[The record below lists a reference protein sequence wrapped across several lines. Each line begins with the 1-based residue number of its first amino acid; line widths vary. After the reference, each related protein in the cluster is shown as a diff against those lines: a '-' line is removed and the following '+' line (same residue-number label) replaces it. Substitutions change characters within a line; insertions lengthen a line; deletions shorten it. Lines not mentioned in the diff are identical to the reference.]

1 MENIEYND
9 SIEHILKENG
19 EECESLSILHRL
31 SYEKYNYKSN
41 LLNIPV
47 IVLSSA
53 IGFITGI
60 EVAYD
65 KMNIILGI
73 GSVFVGIIKSIDSYF
88 QLSARASTHRLGAL
102 QFSQLNKKIAI
113 ELALPREQRISA
125 KDLLNIIKTDIKN
138 LNDIMPLIDEDII
151 LKYNA
156 KYKEQNVKKPNIVN
170 GLSEIRIMNI
180 NLPISPQSLDPPVLR
195 VTANLQ
201 GANPNADDDGMM

>member
-1 MENIEYND
+1 MDNIEYND
-9 SIEHILKENG
+9 SVETILKENG
-19 EECESLSILHRL
+19 EECESLGILHRM

-60 EVAYD
+60 EIAYD

-102 QFSQLNKKIAI
+102 QFSQINKKIAI
-113 ELALPREQRISA
+113 ELSLPREQRINA
-125 KDLLNIIKTDIKN
+125 KDMLNIIKTDIKN
-138 LNDIMPLIDEDII
+138 LNDIMPLIDDDII
-151 LKYNA
+151 QMYNKKYHEN
-156 KYKEQNVKKPNIVN
+156 NVKKPNIVN
-170 GLSEIRIMNI
+170 GLSEIRIMHLVSPVSLPSLALP
-180 NLPISPQSLDPPVLR
+180 NLRQ
-195 VTANLQ
+195 
-201 GANPNADDDGMM
+201 NPTLFNEGDGELM

>member
-9 SIEHILKENG
+9 SIETILKENG
-19 EECESLSILHRL
+19 EECESLGILHRI

-60 EVAYD
+60 EIDYD

-88 QLSARASTHRLGAL
+88 QLSSRASTHRLGAL
-102 QFSQLNKKIAI
+102 QFSQINKKIAV
-113 ELALPREQRISA
+113 ELSLPREQRINA
-125 KDLLNIIKTDIKN
+125 KDMLNIIKTDIKN
-138 LNDIMPLIDEDII
+138 LNDIMPLIDDDII
-151 LKYNA
+151 QIYNKKYHEN
-156 KYKEQNVKKPNIVN
+156 NVKKPNIVN
-170 GLSEIRIMNI
+170 GLSEIRII
-180 NLPISPQSLDPPVLR
+180 HSPHSLPSLPPPVLR
-195 VTANLQ
+195 ITANLQ
-201 GANPNADDDGMM
+201 GVDDDGMM

>member
-1 MENIEYND
+1 MDNIEYND
-9 SIEHILKENG
+9 SVETILKENG
-19 EECESLSILHRL
+19 EECESLGILHRM

-88 QLSARASTHRLGAL
+88 QLSSRAANHRLGAL
-102 QFSQLNKKIAI
+102 QFSQINKKIAI
-113 ELALPREQRISA
+113 ELSLPREQRINA
-125 KDLLNIIKTDIKN
+125 KDMLNIIKTDIKN
-138 LNDIMPLIDEDII
+138 LNDIMPLIDDDII
-151 LKYNA
+151 QIYNKKYHEN
-156 KYKEQNVKKPNIVN
+156 NVKKPNIVN
-170 GLSEIRIMNI
+170 GLSEIRIMHLVSPVSLPSLPPP
-180 NLPISPQSLDPPVLR
+180 NLRQ
-195 VTANLQ
+195 
-201 GANPNADDDGMM
+201 NPTLFNEGDGELM

>member
-1 MENIEYND
+1 MDIEYNH
-9 SIEHILKENG
+9 SVEILLKENG
-19 EECESLSILHRL
+19 EECESFGILHRI

-60 EVAYD
+60 DIAYD

-88 QLSARASTHRLGAL
+88 QLASRASNHRLGAL
-102 QFSQLNKKIAI
+102 QFSQINKKIAI
-113 ELALPREQRISA
+113 ELALPREQRINA

-151 LKYNA
+151 MKYND

-170 GLSEIRIMNI
+170 GLSEIHIKDFNV
-180 NLPISPQSLDPPVLR
+180 PISLASPVLR
-195 VTANLQ
+195 V
-201 GANPNADDDGMM
+201 

>member
-1 MENIEYND
+1 MDNIEYND
-9 SIEHILKENG
+9 SIETILKENG
-19 EECESLSILHRL
+19 EECESLSILHRM

-88 QLSARASTHRLGAL
+88 QLSSRASSHRLGSL
-102 QFSQLNKKIAI
+102 QFSQINKKIAI
-113 ELALPREQRISA
+113 ELSLPREQRISA

-138 LNDIMPLIDEDII
+138 LNDIMPLIDDDII
-151 LKYNA
+151 QKYNN

-170 GLSEIRIMNI
+170 GLSEIRIMNSILPKSHASHASLPPPNLKI
-180 NLPISPQSLDPPVLR
+180 NNDIV
-195 VTANLQ
+195 
-201 GANPNADDDGMM
+201 GEMM

>member
-1 MENIEYND
+1 MDNIEYND
-9 SIEHILKENG
+9 SIETILKENG
-19 EECESLSILHRL
+19 EECESLGILHRL

-41 LLNIPV
+41 LLNIPI

-60 EVAYD
+60 EVNYD

-102 QFSQLNKKIAI
+102 QFSQINKKIAI
-113 ELALPREQRISA
+113 ELSLPRTQRIGA

-138 LNDIMPLIDEDII
+138 LNDIMPLIDDDII
-151 LKYNA
+151 KRYNER
-156 KYKEQNVKKPNIVN
+156 YKETNVKKPNVVN
-170 GLSEIRIMNI
+170 GLSEIRII
-180 NLPISPQSLDPPVLR
+180 NLSQPQSLALPSLR
-195 VTANLQ
+195 LSANLQ
-201 GANPNADDDGMM
+201 TEDGELM

>member
-1 MENIEYND
+1 MDNIEYND
-9 SIEHILKENG
+9 SIETILKENG
-19 EECESLSILHRL
+19 EECESLSILHRM

-65 KMNIILGI
+65 NMNIILGI
-73 GSVFVGIIKSIDSYF
+73 GSVSVGIIKSIDSYF
-88 QLSARASTHRLGAL
+88 QLSSRASTHRLGSL
-102 QFSQLNKKIAI
+102 QFSQINKKIAI
-113 ELALPREQRISA
+113 ELSLPREQRISA

-138 LNDIMPLIDEDII
+138 LNDIMALIDDDII
-151 LKYNA
+151 QKYNN

-170 GLSEIRIMNI
+170 GLSEIRIMNSI
-180 NLPISPQSLDPPVLR
+180 LPKSLEPHASLPPPNLVKNDNDDLD
-195 VTANLQ
+195 
-201 GANPNADDDGMM
+201 GAMM

>member
-1 MENIEYND
+1 MDNIEYND
-9 SIEHILKENG
+9 SIETILKENG
-19 EECESLSILHRL
+19 EECESLSILHRM

-65 KMNIILGI
+65 NMNIILGI

-88 QLSARASTHRLGAL
+88 QLSSRASTHRLGSL
-102 QFSQLNKKIAI
+102 QFSQINKKIAI
-113 ELALPREQRISA
+113 ELSLPREQRISA

-138 LNDIMPLIDEDII
+138 LNDIMALIDDDII
-151 LKYNA
+151 QKYNN

-170 GLSEIRIMNI
+170 GLSEIRIMNSI
-180 NLPISPQSLDPPVLR
+180 LPKSLEPHASLPPPNLVKNDNDDLD
-195 VTANLQ
+195 
-201 GANPNADDDGMM
+201 GAMM

>member
-1 MENIEYND
+1 MDNIEYND
-9 SIEHILKENG
+9 SIETILKENG
-19 EECESLSILHRL
+19 EECESLGILHRM

-102 QFSQLNKKIAI
+102 QFSQINKKIAI
-113 ELALPREQRISA
+113 ELALPREQRITA

-138 LNDIMPLIDEDII
+138 LNDIMPLIDDDII
-151 LKYNA
+151 LKYNDR
-156 KYKEQNVKKPNIVN
+156 YREPNVKKPNIVN
-170 GLSEIRIMNI
+170 GLSEIRIMNL
-180 NLPISPQSLDPPVLR
+180 NLPISHASIAPPVLR
-195 VTANLQ
+195 LSANLETAD
-201 GANPNADDDGMM
+201 GAMM

>member
-1 MENIEYND
+1 MDNIEYND
-9 SIEHILKENG
+9 SIETILKENG
-19 EECESLSILHRL
+19 EECESLGILHRM

-102 QFSQLNKKIAI
+102 QFSQINKKIAI
-113 ELALPREQRISA
+113 ELALPREQRITA

-138 LNDIMPLIDEDII
+138 LNDIMPLIDDDII
-151 LKYNA
+151 LKYNDR
-156 KYKEQNVKKPNIVN
+156 YREPNVKKPNIVN
-170 GLSEIRIMNI
+170 GLSEIRIMNL
-180 NLPISPQSLDPPVLR
+180 NLPISHASIAPSVLR
-195 VTANLQ
+195 LSANLETAD
-201 GANPNADDDGMM
+201 GAMM